1 MSLSLRFIL
10 PLILALAAMAY
21 GVLPLVDQ
29 LTLRWFVRD
38 LDIRAGL
45 VTNSLQEPLY
55 EQLRAGKPAKT
66 QAYLTRLIQ
75 DERLFGLGFC
85 PQGGTLIATKGFP
98 AAIGCDS
105 LARFDDPAARL
116 LQSEQGPLHVAVHP
130 IAAEGEM
137 LGKLVLV
144 HDMSFIQRRS
154 EETKRYVFYFFVGL
168 GLIVS
173 LITVIIAQLSWRGWI
188 RGMRAL
194 LRGEGLLREP
204 ERPYGS
210 IRRYSQA
217 DIDRVRFIK
226 VAQRIGFTLDEVAQ
240 LLQLEDGAHC
250 SQARNIAEQKL
261 AEIRLRLT
269 DLQRI
274 ESVLADLVERC
285 AHGRGKLACP
295 LIAAI
300 REAA

>member
-1 MSLSLRFIL
+1 MKSTSNDLTIG
-10 PLILALAAMAY
+10 ALA
-21 GVLPLVDQ
+21 Q
-29 LTLRWFVRD
+29 
-38 LDIRAGL
+38 
-45 VTNSLQEPLY
+45 
-55 EQLRAGKPAKT
+55 
-66 QAYLTRLIQ
+66 
-75 DERLFGLGFC
+75 
-85 PQGGTLIATKGFP
+85 
-98 AAIGCDS
+98 
-105 LARFDDPAARL
+105 
-116 LQSEQGPLHVAVHP
+116 
-130 IAAEGEM
+130 AAEVNVE
-137 LGKLVLV
+137 
-144 HDMSFIQRRS
+144 SIRFYQR
-154 EETKRYVFYFFVGL
+154 K
-168 GLIVS
+168 
-173 LITVIIAQLSWRGWI
+173 
-188 RGMRAL
+188 
-194 LRGEGLLREP
+194 GLLREP